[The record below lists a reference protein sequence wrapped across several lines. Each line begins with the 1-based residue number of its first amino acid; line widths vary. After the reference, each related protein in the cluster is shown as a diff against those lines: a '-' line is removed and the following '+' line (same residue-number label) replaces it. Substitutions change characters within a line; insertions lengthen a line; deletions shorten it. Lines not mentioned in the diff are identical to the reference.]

1 MWLIGK
7 KHLKILKKENKISYY
22 FFETVIFG
30 GFFYLNKL
38 PKTSEK
44 NCIKIK
50 ILSIYLFTA
59 F

>member
-7 KHLKILKKENKISYY
+7 KHLKILKKENKIFYY

-38 PKTSEK
+38 PKISEK
-44 NCIKIK
+44 K